1 MPDFVFSRD
10 SRNQNMPKL
19 TVVNRA
25 GVEKTIEAHLDL
37 SVMENIRN
45 AGYEE
50 LVALCGGNCACATCR
65 VDVDPTWISA
75 LDPMSPDEDDLLA
88 GSDHRGPASRLSCQI
103 YMSDSLDGLR
113 VTIGPED

>member
-1 MPDFVFSRD
+1 
-10 SRNQNMPKL
+10 MPKL

-25 GVEKTIEAHLDL
+25 GVEKTIEARLDL

-45 AGYEE
+45 AGYDE

-65 VDVDPTWISA
+65 VDVDPKWILA
-75 LDPMSPDEDDLLA
+75 LDPMSADEDDLLA
-88 GSDHRGPASRLSCQI
+88 SSDHRSPTSRLSCQI
-103 YMSDSLDGLR
+103 NMLDSLDGLR